1 MVNFRGL
8 LRDGF
13 RENYKS
19 EKRGQDIYK
28 LSRVEVPSMLFAANV
43 VPPYSL
49 QARAPRARVAAR
61 PRHMSTI
68 GRVLLLLLLHS
79 QPPSSAASLHE
90 AAAEDAT
97 APPTAVSLHEA
108 AAQDDG
114 KLVYKLFAEGSP
126 TDTLDEN
133 KMTPLM
139 LASYLG
145 STPPTPS
152 LRFCIM
158 EQHSRRGSRA

>member
-1 MVNFRGL
+1 
-8 LRDGF
+8 
-13 RENYKS
+13 
-19 EKRGQDIYK
+19 
-28 LSRVEVPSMLFAANV
+28 
-43 VPPYSL
+43 
-49 QARAPRARVAAR
+49 
-61 PRHMSTI
+61 MSTI

-90 AAAEDAT
+90 PATQDGSAPSSASLHEAAAEDVT

-133 KMTPLM
+133 KMTPL
-139 LASYLG
+139 
-145 STPPTPS
+145 
-152 LRFCIM
+152 
-158 EQHSRRGSRA
+158 